1 MFPEHTVAVIL
12 APGWFRD
19 EGAFQDLLPAAML
32 PLADRP
38 FLQHVVEALAD
49 LGIRELHLVL
59 ARHPEV
65 VEQYFRDGSRWGVTC
80 HYHLISEPGQEAD
93 VLRRIPAS
101 EGTEFVLLAD
111 GELLPHLGQFELN
124 RTPVAWVDRDS
135 QRWMGWAVL
144 RVGQF
149 ESVALMG
156 QFDEAR
162 DWILREAVHVP
173 VRDCLAVRSAKE
185 LLDSQER
192 LLSGAYPEIELT
204 GRVSDAGARLGH
216 HCRINASA
224 ELIPPVFIGEDSIV
238 GPRTRVGPNVVLGRE
253 CIVEPETLVRN
264 ALICDGSFVGE
275 HLILDGVLVDQAR
288 LRHVRLG
295 TEFTVPDDL
304 VLDRV
309 HTHWVRRAVRGAVS
323 RLLALL
329 LLLMTLPIAVAL
341 FIAGTP
347 MHRRKVMRL
356 PVNDR
361 RVFRDSVSI
370 RSLTS
375 EPPDQLE
382 FLRHF
387 LLVFIPGL
395 SHVMSGK
402 LRLVGVA
409 PRSSH
414 DVASLPQSWR
424 DAYLHSH
431 AGLITEAFVCFG
443 HPADPAEVE
452 ASEIYYA
459 KQGGLLEDLRLLC
472 RYLGRVTQN
481 VFAAAGDR
489 VASLW
494 NSLSS

>member
-1 MFPEHTVAVIL
+1 MFPERTAAVIL
-12 APGWFRD
+12 APCWFRD
-19 EGAFQDLLPAAML
+19 EGAFQDLLPAVML

-49 LGIRELHLVL
+49 LGIRELHFVL

-65 VEQYFRDGSRWGVTC
+65 VEQYFRDGGKWGVTC
-80 HYHLISEPGQEAD
+80 HYHLMAEPGGEIS
-93 VLRRIPAS
+93 VLRRIPLG
-101 EGTEFVLLAD
+101 EGTEFVILAD
-111 GELLPHLGQFELN
+111 GERLTHLGQIKASRTPIVWSDRESQQWTGWAVLSLGQFEK
-124 RTPVAWVDRDS
+124 
-135 QRWMGWAVL
+135 
-144 RVGQF
+144 
-149 ESVALMG
+149 VALMG
-156 QFDEAR
+156 RFDEAR
-162 DWILREAVHVP
+162 EWILRESVSVP
-173 VRDCLAVRSAKE
+173 VRGCLSVRSAKE
-185 LLDSQER
+185 LLDSQEK
-192 LLSGAYPEIELT
+192 LLNGDYPEIELT

-216 HCRINASA
+216 HSRINASA

-295 TEFTVPDDL
+295 AEFTVPDDL
-304 VLDRV
+304 VLDSV
-309 HTHWVRRAVRGAVS
+309 HTHWIRRAARGTVS

-329 LLLMTLPIAVAL
+329 LFAMTLPIAAAL
-341 FIAGTP
+341 FLFGP
-347 MHRRKVMRL
+347 RVHRRKVMRL
-356 PVNDR
+356 PVDDR
-361 RVFRDSVSI
+361 RVFRDSAVI

-375 EPPDQLE
+375 DVPEQLD

-414 DVASLPQSWR
+414 DVASLPQPWR

-459 KQGGLLEDLRLLC
+459 KQGALLEDLRLLG
-472 RYLGRVTQN
+472 RYLGRVTQS
-481 VFAAAGDR
+481 VFAAAWDK
-489 VASLW
+489 VVSLW